1 MSTQTIEVDFDRIA
15 LVTASDWNHNSYYDD
30 YLLQHLP
37 KNCDEALE
45 IGCGMGAFSRRLAK
59 RSRRVVALDLSSQ
72 MIRIARERSQ
82 EFSNIDFQVADV
94 MTWDFPEESF
104 DCVASIATLHHLP
117 LAEMLLR
124 MKGSLKRRGT
134 LLVLD
139 LVQPE
144 GALDNL
150 SNFIALPVSIG
161 IRALRTGRLR
171 PRREV
176 RQAWNEHGRHDIYS
190 TFTDV
195 KELCAEILPGA
206 KLCKHLLW
214 RYSIVWEKP

>member
-37 KNCDEALE
+37 KNCDEAL
-45 IGCGMGAFSRRLAK
+45 
-59 RSRRVVALDLSSQ
+59 
-72 MIRIARERSQ
+72 
-82 EFSNIDFQVADV
+82 
-94 MTWDFPEESF
+94 
-104 DCVASIATLHHLP
+104 
-117 LAEMLLR
+117 
-124 MKGSLKRRGT
+124 
-134 LLVLD
+134 
-139 LVQPE
+139 
-144 GALDNL
+144 DNL

-176 RQAWNEHGRHDIYS
+176 RQAWNEHGRHDTYS

-206 KLCKHLLW
+206 KLRKHLLW